1 MKRFL
6 KLLGWAA
13 GIAAILFIAGLVIL
27 KKTLLI
33 QYPSLPADPEV
44 GQWYEVDFDDA
55 LSADGSPWY
64 GLFKKGSEDKVI
76 IEFFGGG
83 VSIDAYTAARGYSVD
98 KAHGFYSDNAGN
110 QSFITRMGINN
121 DEGQNPF
128 KDWTHILLPYSTGDF
143 HCGTGDYPYVG
154 MDGKPHILH
163 HHGYTNYAKL
173 MDRVLPFLE
182 NTEAVLVTGYSAGGW
197 ATSILADDV
206 ISRFPQTR
214 NFTIFVDSSLLYY
227 DKWKEAARDIWQAP
241 LPVTNRIVS
250 DNITLD
256 CLTALHG
263 DHPDAKILFGC
274 SVRDYAL
281 SNYQAYMDKGDNS
294 TTTRADGDVFQ
305 ANLGKMVDG
314 LQKQIPGSGI
324 FIWDDLWEKKEEA
337 LTKHTILITGDFFT
351 DRCGNGSVSDW
362 VMDAVGGTVR
372 SHGME
377 LIEKRY

>member
-6 KLLGWAA
+6 KILVWAA

-64 GLFKKGSEDKVI
+64 GLFKKGSENKVI

-83 VSIDAYTAARGYSVD
+83 VSVDAHTAARGYSVD
-98 KAHGFYSDNAGN
+98 KTHGFYSDNAGN
-110 QSFITRMGINN
+110 QSFITRLGINT
-121 DEGQNPF
+121 DDGKNPF

-154 MDGKPHILH
+154 LDGKQHILH

-173 MDRVLPFLE
+173 MERVLPFLE

-256 CLTALHG
+256 CLTALHS